1 MRTIKKAIA
10 VLSSVA
16 AAAVVTAGALSAFA
30 FDPVDLKDRASEMKS
45 GLNLIAD
52 EVYAE
57 PGETVLY
64 NVYIQN
70 NTGYA
75 ASGIGLVYDQA
86 LSPVIK
92 ESNDRPDLTYGD
104 GSYMLS
110 KSADYSAAEHRI
122 GVGTMGDEDCTRDG
136 IVFTAKF
143 VVPADAKENDEFK
156 LTLDID
162 KFLDEKTDKVD
173 YSTVDGWIRIR
184 KKAVTTT
191 ATSVTTTVTTSDTT
205 SVTVPTTTTAP
216 VTVPTVITSSETVP
230 TTSSAQPTTVTT
242 TITTDV
248 STVSNT
254 SKTDRDDPGKSEP
267 TTASRQNNG
276 GAQTTKAP
284 ASSTTTT
291 KTTATKT
298 GDAGVG
304 VAAAALMLSAATA
317 VTFKRKKH

>member
-162 KFLDEKTDKVD
+162 KFLNEKTDKVD

-184 KKAVTTT
+184 KKAVTT
-191 ATSVTTTVTTSDTT
+191 TSVTTTVTTSDTT

-216 VTVPTVITSSETVP
+216 VTVPTVITTSETVP

-254 SKTDRDDPGKSEP
+254 SKTDREDPGSEP
-267 TTASRQNNG
+267 TTASRKNNG

>member
-143 VVPADAKENDEFK
+143 VVPADAKENDEYK

-162 KFLDEKTDKVD
+162 KFLNEKTDKVD

>member
-10 VLSSVA
+10 VLSSFA

-143 VVPADAKENDEFK
+143 VVPANAKENDEFK

-216 VTVPTVITSSETVP
+216 VTVPTVITTSETVP

-254 SKTDRDDPGKSEP
+254 SKTDREDPGSEP
-267 TTASRQNNG
+267 TTASRKNNG

>member
-162 KFLDEKTDKVD
+162 KFLNEKTDKVD

-254 SKTDRDDPGKSEP
+254 SKTDREDPGSEP
-267 TTASRQNNG
+267 TTASRKNNG

>member
-162 KFLDEKTDKVD
+162 KFLNEKTDKVD

-191 ATSVTTTVTTSDTT
+191 ATSVTTTVTASDTT

-254 SKTDRDDPGKSEP
+254 SKTDREDPGSEP
-267 TTASRQNNG
+267 TTASRKNNG

>member
-143 VVPADAKENDEFK
+143 VVPADAKENDEYK

-162 KFLDEKTDKVD
+162 KFLNEKTDKVD

-254 SKTDRDDPGKSEP
+254 SKTDREDPGSEP
-267 TTASRQNNG
+267 TTASRKNNG

>member
-143 VVPADAKENDEFK
+143 VVPTDAKENDEFK

-254 SKTDRDDPGKSEP
+254 SKTDREDPGSEP
-267 TTASRQNNG
+267 TTASRKNNG

>member
-16 AAAVVTAGALSAFA
+16 AAVVVTAGALSAFA

-216 VTVPTVITSSETVP
+216 VTVPTVITTSETVP

>member
-162 KFLDEKTDKVD
+162 KFLNEKTDKVD

>member
-143 VVPADAKENDEFK
+143 VVPADAKENDEYK

-216 VTVPTVITSSETVP
+216 VTVPTVITTSETVP

-254 SKTDRDDPGKSEP
+254 SKTDREDPGSEP
-267 TTASRQNNG
+267 TTASRKNNG

>member
-143 VVPADAKENDEFK
+143 VVPADAKENDEYK

-162 KFLDEKTDKVD
+162 KFLNEKTDKVD

-184 KKAVTTT
+184 KTAVTTT

>member
-1 MRTIKKAIA
+1 MRTIKKSIA
-10 VLSSVA
+10 VLSSLA
-16 AAAVVTAGALSAFA
+16 AAAVVTASAMSAFA
-30 FDPVDLKDRASEMKS
+30 FESVDLDDRASELKT

-57 PGETVLY
+57 PGETVNY
-64 NVYIQN
+64 SVYIKN

-75 ASGIGLVYDQA
+75 VGGIGLIYDEA
-86 LSPVIK
+86 LKPIIK
-92 ESNDRPDLTYGD
+92 SSNDRPDLTYSD

-110 KSADYSAAEHRI
+110 KTTDYSAAEHRL
-122 GVGTMGDEDCTRDG
+122 GVGTMGDENCTRDG
-136 IVFTAKF
+136 IIFTAKF

-162 KFLDEKTDKVD
+162 SLLDYKTDPVS

-184 KKAVTTT
+184 TKQ
-191 ATSVTTTVTTSDTT
+191 VTTTVTTVTTSPTTPTT
-205 SVTVPTTTTAP
+205 SVTVPTTEKP
-216 VTVPTVITSSETVP
+216 VTVTTDKETTPSTAP
-230 TTSSAQPTTVTT
+230 TTSSTAPTTVTT
-242 TITTDV
+242 TITTDI

-254 SKTDRDDPGKSEP
+254 SKTDRDDPNKGEP

-276 GAQTTKAP
+276 GQTTKAP
-284 ASSTTTT
+284 ASSSTT
-291 KTTATKT
+291 KTTATRT

>member
-162 KFLDEKTDKVD
+162 KFLNEKTDKVD

-254 SKTDRDDPGKSEP
+254 SKTDREDPGSEP
-267 TTASRQNNG
+267 TTASRKNNG
-276 GAQTTKAP
+276 GVQTTKAP

>member
-143 VVPADAKENDEFK
+143 VVPADAKENDEYK

-254 SKTDRDDPGKSEP
+254 SKTDREDPGSEP
-267 TTASRQNNG
+267 TTASRKNNG

>member
-230 TTSSAQPTTVTT
+230 TTSSAKPTTVTT

-254 SKTDRDDPGKSEP
+254 SKTDREDPGSEP
-267 TTASRQNNG
+267 TTASRKNNG

>member
-86 LSPVIK
+86 LSPIIK

-162 KFLDEKTDKVD
+162 KFLNEKTDKVD

-254 SKTDRDDPGKSEP
+254 SKTDREDPGSEP
-267 TTASRQNNG
+267 TTASRKNNG

>member
-191 ATSVTTTVTTSDTT
+191 SVTTTVTTTSDTT

>member
-162 KFLDEKTDKVD
+162 KFLNEKTDKVD

-191 ATSVTTTVTTSDTT
+191 ATSVTTTVSTSDTT

-254 SKTDRDDPGKSEP
+254 SKTDREDPGSEP
-267 TTASRQNNG
+267 TTASRKNNG

>member
-86 LSPVIK
+86 LAPVIK

-184 KKAVTTT
+184 KKAVTTS

-216 VTVPTVITSSETVP
+216 VTVPTVITTSETVP

-254 SKTDRDDPGKSEP
+254 SKTDREDPGSEP
-267 TTASRQNNG
+267 TTASRKNNG

>member
-162 KFLDEKTDKVD
+162 KFLNEKTDKVD

-216 VTVPTVITSSETVP
+216 VTVPTVITTSETVP

-254 SKTDRDDPGKSEP
+254 SKTDREDPGSEP
-267 TTASRQNNG
+267 TTASRKNNG

>member
-143 VVPADAKENDEFK
+143 VVPADAKENDEYK

-216 VTVPTVITSSETVP
+216 VTVPTVITTSVTVP

>member
-162 KFLDEKTDKVD
+162 KFLNEKTDKVD

-216 VTVPTVITSSETVP
+216 VTVPTVITTSETVP

>member
-162 KFLDEKTDKVD
+162 KFLNEKTDKVD

-191 ATSVTTTVTTSDTT
+191 ATSVTTSVTTSDTT

-254 SKTDRDDPGKSEP
+254 SKTDREDPGSEP
-267 TTASRQNNG
+267 TTASRKNNG